1 MAAAGPYALLSSC
14 DGGFAAEELVR
25 REWEAGGGRRA
36 AGGGR
41 ERPRV
46 CARCEPSR
54 GFRCKGFTRAAGGV
68 GRLTVVLSAGTI
80 PLPAGGKTGAGRS

>member
-25 REWEAGGGRRA
+25 REWE